1 MILEIEL
8 AGRHIDRYHRAR
20 LHGPGRLLEFG
31 ARDHDERTSIH
42 RRKNLS
48 ECHLRLP
55 ALDRKHHAGN
65 VLPGDLHLRADLRL
79 AGFLRHGR
87 LCDLRSL
94 AGLLSALGTTL
105 AAAFEFLH
113 FAGHPFVV
121 RRIRCIRPLHP
132 VPKIVQLLTGQLGK
146 LLLGL
151 RFADRPNRILN
162 LTVGVGDHPLR
173 LLLGLFQDFRALLP
187 DARKLVGIGL
197 FQLLDLAVGD
207 PDAVALLLPVM
218 FVTGDFTQLF
228 LEVDMIAAGLF
239 ARIADNILRQPDLAG
254 DLHRER
260 TARLADL
267 EPKQRPDIL
276 HVEHHR
282 SVGDSLGVRRI
293 ILNVG
298 IVGRNHPVTAFTA
311 EPFEDRLRDRP
322 ADDRLR
328 TRTELVDKHQRPVRS
343 SGEHVLH
350 IEQVRRIGRKI
361 VVDRLLVP
369 DVDH

>member
-1 MILEIEL
+1 M
-8 AGRHIDRYHRAR
+8 
-20 LHGPGRLLEFG
+20 
-31 ARDHDERTSIH
+31 
-42 RRKNLS
+42 
-48 ECHLRLP
+48 
-55 ALDRKHHAGN
+55 
-65 VLPGDLHLRADLRL
+65 
-79 AGFLRHGR
+79 
-87 LCDLRSL
+87 
-94 AGLLSALGTTL
+94 
-105 AAAFEFLH
+105 
-113 FAGHPFVV
+113 
-121 RRIRCIRPLHP
+121 RRIRCVRPLHL

-151 RFADRPNRILN
+151 RFADRPDRILD
-162 LTVGVGDHPLR
+162 LTVGIGDHPLR
-173 LLLGLFQDFRALLP
+173 LLLGLFQDFGALLTN
-187 DARKLVGIGL
+187 ARKLVGIGL

-207 PDAVALLLPVM
+207 PDTVALLLPVM